1 VPRWLNTSSWL
12 NRLRSHKGKDMTS
25 PALRNKQRKLAA
37 LQGAASPEQDR
48 AAANQYEL
56 QLMQLAEH
64 RRTLKGI
71 QSIERKIDAKRT
83 MLPVY
88 TPWVDGLLA
97 ADRGGQDDV
106 LVTVMLWHL
115 DTGDLTG
122 ALPMADYVIRHG
134 LSTPDQYD
142 RTAPTLIAEEVADTA
157 IKLQDAKQ
165 GPDLSL
171 LNSYLDLLNESD
183 IFDQVRAKLHKAV
196 GRAALAEGLKEP
208 AAEHYR
214 RALEL
219 HDKVGIKKEL
229 EVLEREI
236 KKAAESAPP
245 PTDPVNTDPVTTEQP
260 DPAPGEAS

>member
-1 VPRWLNTSSWL
+1 
-12 NRLRSHKGKDMTS
+12 MTS
-25 PALRNKQRKLAA
+25 PARAYRERKLAA
-37 LQGAASPEQDR
+37 LQGAATPEHDR
-48 AAANQYEL
+48 AAANAYEL

-88 TPWVDGLLA
+88 QPWIAGLLA

-106 LVTVMLWHL
+106 LVTVMLWTL
-115 DTGDLTG
+115 DTGDLEG
-122 ALPMADYVIRHG
+122 AFDMADYVIRHG

-157 IKLQDAKQ
+157 IKLQEAGT
-165 GPDLSL
+165 GPSFGLLSAYLQL
-171 LNSYLDLLNESD
+171 LKASD
-183 IFDQVRAKLHKAV
+183 MFDQVHAKLHKAV
-196 GRAALAEGLKEP
+196 GRAALAEGFKEQ

-229 EVLEREI
+229 EVLERDI
-236 KKAAESAPP
+236 KKEKEAEQAAKAEAERAAAEQAAKDAEQQA
-245 PTDPVNTDPVTTEQP
+245 TENGTTEQQG
-260 DPAPGEAS
+260 PADGETS

>member
-1 VPRWLNTSSWL
+1 
-12 NRLRSHKGKDMTS
+12 MT
-25 PALRNKQRKLAA
+25 PARRHRERALAA
-37 LQGAASPEQDR
+37 LQGAANPQFDQVR
-48 AAANQYEL
+48 ANAYEL

-88 TPWVDGLLA
+88 KPWIDGLLA

-106 LVTVMLWHL
+106 LVTIMLWTL

-134 LSTPDQYD
+134 LSTPDRYE
-142 RTAPTLIAEEVADTA
+142 RTAATLIAEEVADTA
-157 IKLQDAKQ
+157 IKLQEAGT
-165 GPDLSL
+165 GPDLFL
-171 LNSYLDLLNESD
+171 LISYLKLLHECD

-196 GRAALAEGLKEP
+196 GRAALAEGFKEQ
-208 AAEHYR
+208 ATEHYR

-229 EVLEREI
+229 EVLERDI
-236 KKAAESAPP
+236 KKDAEQTAKSAGQMAADQAAEPQA
-245 PTDPVNTDPVTTEQP
+245 TVNGATEQQG
-260 DPAPGEAS
+260 PAPGEAS

>member
-1 VPRWLNTSSWL
+1 
-12 NRLRSHKGKDMTS
+12 MTS
-25 PALRNKQRKLAA
+25 PARAHRERMLAA

-48 AAANQYEL
+48 TAANAYEL

-83 MLPVY
+83 MLPTY
-88 TPWVDGLLA
+88 KPWIDGLLA

-106 LVTVMLWHL
+106 LVTVTLWHL
-115 DTGDLTG
+115 DTGDLAG
-122 ALPMADYVIRHG
+122 ALPMADYVIRHK
-134 LSTPDQYD
+134 LNTPDQYE

-157 IKLQDAKQ
+157 IKLQEAGS
-165 GPDLSL
+165 GPDLFL
-171 LNSYLDLLNESD
+171 LINYLRLLQDCD

-196 GRAALAEGLKEP
+196 GRAYLAEGGKEP

-236 KKAAESAPP
+236 KKDKEAEQAAKAEAEQAAAEQAAK
-245 PTDPVNTDPVTTEQP
+245 DAEQKAAENGTTEQQG
-260 DPAPGEAS
+260 PADGETS